1 VSVGDATGLAARRAA
16 LAALRAVEEQGAW
29 STVAVP
35 DAVAH
40 LDDERDRRF
49 ASHLAYDTIR
59 WSGTLDWLLGHVLNR
74 PLAQVEPDLR
84 RILRLGALQMWRSQ
98 VPARAAVST
107 SATLAG
113 EAVPTSRAKGAAGF
127 VNGVLRALARRLDD
141 LPWPDPRTHPIEHLS
156 LSTGHPAWAVAE
168 RVDAIGPA
176 ATSTLLHADNDP
188 PGLTL
193 RAVGDRDAL
202 VAELVALGLDAT
214 PTTRAGRGV
223 RVPGADP
230 RRLACVA
237 EGRAVPQDEAS
248 MLVVEAAGVQPGDRV
263 VDLCAAPG
271 GKATDLAQR
280 AGPTGHVTA
289 VELHPHRAEQV
300 RQVAA
305 RLGLDIDVIVGDART
320 HTSDMPA
327 DVVLVDAPCTGLG
340 TGRRRPEVRWR
351 KTPEDVA
358 ALAALQRELLSH
370 AVSLV
375 RPGGTVVYA
384 VCTWT
389 TAETEDVVDRVVA
402 EHDLERVSGVQL
414 GPDTDGTDGMFV
426 AVLRTTAVSETGQ

>member
-1 VSVGDATGLAARRAA
+1 MSADDAPGLAARRAA
-16 LAALRAVEEQGAW
+16 LVALRTVEEQGAW

-40 LDDERDRRF
+40 LGDERDRRF

-59 WSGTLDWLLGHVLNR
+59 WSGSLDWLLKGVLNR
-74 PLAQVEPDLR
+74 PLAKVEPDLLR
-84 RILRLGALQMWRSQ
+84 VLRLGALQLWRSQ
-98 VPARAAVST
+98 VPARAAVTT

-113 EAVPTSRAKGAAGF
+113 EAVPEARARGAAGF
-127 VNGVLRALARRLDD
+127 VNGVLRNLARRLNA
-141 LPWPDPRTHPIEHLS
+141 LPWPDVDDDPITHLA
-156 LSTGHPAWAVAE
+156 LSTGHPAWIVQE
-168 RVDAIGPA
+168 RVDVLGVDA
-176 ATSTLLHADNDP
+176 ARALLDADNDP

-202 VAELVALGLDAT
+202 VAELADLGLDAT
-214 PTTRAGRGV
+214 PTTQADRGV

-230 RRLACVA
+230 RRLACVS

-248 MLVVEAAGVQPGDRV
+248 MLVVDAAGVQPGDRV
-263 VDLCAAPG
+263 IDLCAAPG
-271 GKATDLAQR
+271 GKATDLAHR
-280 AGPTGHVTA
+280 VGPTGHVTA
-289 VELHPHRAEQV
+289 VELHPHRADMV
-300 RQVAA
+300 RAA
-305 RLGLDIDVIVGDART
+305 ASRLGLDIEVVVGDARA
-320 HTSDMPA
+320 HTSNLPA

-351 KTPEDVA
+351 RTPDDVT
-358 ALAALQRELLSH
+358 ALATLQDELLSH
-370 AVSLV
+370 AVTLV

-389 TAETEDVVDRVVA
+389 TAETVAVVDRAIAV
-402 EHDLERVSGVQL
+402 HGLERVSSRQL

-426 AVLRTTAVSETGQ
+426 AVLRTPAASESGQ

>member
-1 VSVGDATGLAARRAA
+1 VSTDDAPGLAARRAA
-16 LAALRAVEEQGAW
+16 LVALRAVEEQGAW

-49 ASHLAYDTIR
+49 ASHLAYDTVR
-59 WSGTLDWLLGHVLNR
+59 WSGTLDWLLGHVLSR
-74 PLAQVEPDLR
+74 PLAKVEPDLLR
-84 RILRLGALQMWRSQ
+84 VLRLGALQLWRSQ
-98 VPARAAVST
+98 VPARAVVST

-113 EAVPTSRAKGAAGF
+113 EAVPAARARGAAGF
-127 VNGVLRALARRLDD
+127 VNGVLRNLARRLDD
-141 LPWPDPRTHPIEHLS
+141 LPWPGVDDDPIAHLAWA
-156 LSTGHPAWAVAE
+156 TGHPAWIVQE
-168 RVDAIGPA
+168 RVDAVGVDA
-176 ATSTLLHADNDP
+176 ARALLDADNDP

-202 VAELVALGLDAT
+202 VAELADLGLDAT
-214 PTTRAGRGV
+214 PTTQADRGV
-223 RVPGADP
+223 RAPGADP

-248 MLVVEAAGVQPGDRV
+248 MLVVAAAGVQPGDRV
-263 VDLCAAPG
+263 IDLCAAPG

-289 VELHPHRAEQV
+289 VELHPHRADLV
-300 RQVAA
+300 RQAA
-305 RLGLDIDVIVGDART
+305 SRLGLDIEVVVGDARA
-320 HTSDMPA
+320 HTPGEPA

-351 KTPEDVA
+351 RTPDDVT
-358 ALAALQRELLSH
+358 ALAALQEQLLSH

-389 TAETEDVVDRVVA
+389 TAETVAVIDRAVA
-402 EHDLERVSGVQL
+402 AHGLQRVSARQL

-426 AVLRTTAVSETGQ
+426 AVLRTPADSETGQ

>member
-1 VSVGDATGLAARRAA
+1 VSADGLAARRAA

-59 WSGTLDWLLGHVLNR
+59 WSGTLDWLLGHVLTR

-84 RILRLGALQMWRSQ
+84 RVLRLGALQLWRSQ

-113 EAVPTSRAKGAAGF
+113 EVVPRTRARGAAGF
-127 VNGVLRALARRLDD
+127 VNGVLRNLARRLDG
-141 LPWPDPRTHPIEHLS
+141 LPWPDPDADPVAHLA
-156 LSTGHPAWAVAE
+156 LSTGHPAWLVAE
-168 RVDAIGPA
+168 RVEALGIDAA
-176 ATSTLLHADNDP
+176 RAVLHADNDP

-202 VAELVALGLDAT
+202 VAELTDLGLAAT
-214 PTTRAGRGV
+214 PTAQAERGV

-289 VELHPHRAEQV
+289 VELHPHRADMV
-300 RQVAA
+300 RAA
-305 RLGLDIDVIVGDART
+305 ASRLGLDIEVVVGDARA
-320 HTSDMPA
+320 HTPALPA

-351 KTPEDVA
+351 RTPDDVT
-358 ALAALQRELLSH
+358 ALAALQDDLLSH

-389 TAETEDVVDRVVA
+389 VAETMAVVDRA
-402 EHDLERVSGVQL
+402 ATTHGLERVMVRQL
-414 GPDTDGTDGMFV
+414 GPDSDGTDGMFV
-426 AVLRTTAVSETGQ
+426 AVLRTPVVSKTGQ